1 MPWTCSR
8 PVSNNRHDLESKLQ
22 STVDAAAVSLP
33 GMTHAGITIAH
44 RDDRFETRASSVP
57 LVRDL
62 DDLQYHL
69 GEGPCVYAME
79 VEKVVTVK
87 PLRRDQRW
95 PNFIPAAVALGLKSQ
110 MGLQLHAED
119 SRRGI
124 RLPCDASP
132 PRRTPSRETSQPSW
146 STKATTEAT
155 ATYPADGP
163 QQRLAREP
171 KRPAWTVERP
181 DIQMSARSGRDTSSG
196 HLSRVSCRI
205 ASGRLHGVLSGMT
218 PDSPVSA
225 AA

>member
-8 PVSNNRHDLESKLQ
+8 PVSNDRHDLESKLQ

-44 RDDRFETRASSVP
+44 RDDRFETRARSVP

-119 SRRGI
+119 SRLGGLNLPLPWGSSAATRSSTAPSATRKVIGQAMGI
-124 RLPCDASP
+124 VMERSVSTRTRHSATCDASP
-132 PRRTPSRETSQPSW
+132 PRRTPSCET
-146 STKATTEAT
+146 
-155 ATYPADGP
+155 
-163 QQRLAREP
+163 L
-171 KRPAWTVERP
+171 
-181 DIQMSARSGRDTSSG
+181 
-196 HLSRVSCRI
+196 
-205 ASGRLHGVLSGMT
+205 
-218 PDSPVSA
+218 
-225 AA
+225 